1 MKYTIALHPT
11 DGVAQDFSRDIEIPL
26 TNNLTGW
33 GEDDT
38 VIYDNF
44 LEVLQLEK
52 EEDAVVI
59 E

>member
-33 GEDDT
+33 Q
-38 VIYDNF
+38 V
-44 LEVLQLEK
+44 
-52 EEDAVVI
+52 DAAI
-59 E
+59 ELAVNNYVTEINK

>member
-33 GEDDT
+33 EC
-38 VIYDNF
+38 
-44 LEVLQLEK
+44 
-52 EEDAVVI
+52 DAAVELAVSNYVTEI
-59 E
+59 NK